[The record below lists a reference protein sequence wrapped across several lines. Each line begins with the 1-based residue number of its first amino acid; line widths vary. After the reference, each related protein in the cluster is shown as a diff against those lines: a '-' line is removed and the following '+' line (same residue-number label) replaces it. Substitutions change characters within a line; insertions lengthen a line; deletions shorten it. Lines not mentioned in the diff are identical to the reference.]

1 MRSIVY
7 NRQLDLVEHLE
18 DEGRITVIRPQ
29 KPVEVDRIER
39 NTAKLLALYEEGYEL
54 AGELEITLASAAGA

>member
-7 NRQLDLVEHLE
+7 NQQLDLVERLE
-18 DEGRITVIRPQ
+18 DEGRIVVIRPQ

-39 NTAKLLALYEEGYEL
+39 DTRKLSALYEEGYE
-54 AGELEITLASAAGA
+54 IASQLSISPS

>member
-7 NRQLDLVEHLE
+7 NQQLDLVERLE
-18 DEGRITVIRPQ
+18 DEGRIMVIRPQ

-39 NTAKLLALYEEGYEL
+39 DTHKLLALYEEGYE
-54 AGELEITLASAAGA
+54 IASQLSISQS